1 MEITLALDRDNRRDL
16 RMFAGDE
23 ITISLVVY
31 AVDGDNTPVTVTAP
45 IVITTPSGLVSIP
58 VGTPFVVPD
67 TVDRIKYRLT
77 ADVSG
82 DTRTLCYGTIL
93 IQGAAIYSGNDYG
106 GPLA

>member
-45 IVITTPSGLVSIP
+45 LVITTPSGLVSIP

>member
-31 AVDGDNTPVTVTAP
+31 AVDGDNTPITVTAP
-45 IVITTPSGLVSIP
+45 LVITTPSGLVSIP

-82 DTRTLCYGTIL
+82 DTRTLCCGTIL
-93 IQGAAIYSGNDYG
+93 IQGAASYAGYDYG

>member
-1 MEITLALDRDNRRDL
+1 MQITLALDRDNRRDL

-31 AVDGDNTPVTVTAP
+31 AEDGDNTPIVVTAP
-45 IVITTPSGLVSIP
+45 VIITTPSGLVSFP

-67 TVDRIKYRLT
+67 TVDRINYRLT

-82 DTRTLCYGTIL
+82 NTRTLCYGSIL
-93 IQGAAIYSGNDYG
+93 IQGAAIYASNDYG